1 MLNTLEKSAEGIVG
15 GAPTEGLNDE
25 RRRRMTKRDGSA
37 LELLLTQAAAK
48 PQDELVAGLSGQP
61 ESIHSQELLAQ
72 VLDRAN
78 LQRALKQVRQNKGAP
93 GIDGMTVD
101 ELPQYLRDHWLEIR
115 AQLEAGRY
123 QPRPVKRVDI
133 PKPDGKTRPLGIPTV
148 LDRFIQ
154 QAIAQ
159 VISAQWEPHFHRHSY
174 GFRPQRSA
182 HQAVR
187 EVQAN
192 IRAGYGW
199 VVDTDLQAFF
209 DQVNHDRLMARLK
222 SRCTDAALLRLV
234 NRYLKAGV
242 RVAGTIKA
250 TTMGVPQGGPLSP
263 VLANVVLDE
272 LDWELDR
279 RGHRFARYADD
290 CNILVRSKR
299 AGERVMSSVTR
310 FVGKSLRLTVNR
322 LKSAVDRPMNRKF
335 LGFTVSR
342 NGVKLKVADM
352 AIEKLKDRVRELTR
366 RTRGTSIGAVVAELR
381 ETLLGWKAY
390 FGIAEVLS
398 PLRDIDKWVRRKL
411 RCYLWKQWGTSGYRE
426 LRKRGV
432 SVREAW
438 HTSKSAHGPWRLSKT
453 PALTIALPL
462 RFFTNLGLP
471 TLAPR

>member
-1 MLNTLEKSAEGIVG
+1 M
-15 GAPTEGLNDE
+15 
-25 RRRRMTKRDGSA
+25 KRDGNASDH
-37 LELLLTQAAAK
+37 LRKQAAGN
-48 PQDELVAGLSGQP
+48 PRDELVAGSSGQP
-61 ESIHSQELLAQ
+61 ESIQPEALLAQ

-78 LQRALKQVRQNKGAP
+78 LQRALKQVRRNKGAP
-93 GIDGMTVD
+93 GSDGMTVD
-101 ELPQYLRDHWLEIR
+101 ELPKYLRDHWLGIR

-123 QPRPVKRVDI
+123 RPQPVKRVDI

-159 VISAQWEPHFHRHSY
+159 VVSAQWEAHFHRHSY
-174 GFRPQRSA
+174 GFRPRRSA

-187 EVQAN
+187 EVQTN

-199 VVDTDLQAFF
+199 VVDTDLQSFF

-222 SRCTDAALLRLV
+222 TRCPDAALLRLV

-242 RVAGTIKA
+242 NVAGTIEA
-250 TTMGVPQGGPLSP
+250 TTRGVPQGGPLSP

-290 CNILVRSKR
+290 CNILVKSKR
-299 AGERVMSSVTR
+299 AGERVMASVTR

-342 NGVKLKVADM
+342 TGAKLKVADK

-411 RCYLWKQWGTSGYRE
+411 RCYLWKQWGSSGYRQ

-438 HTSKSAHGPWRLSKT
+438 NTSKSAHGPWRLSKT
-453 PALTIALPL
+453 PALALALPL
-462 RFFTNLGLP
+462 RLFTNLGLP
-471 TLAPR
+471 KLAPR